1 MPRLHV
7 VDGTYELFRAHF
19 SKRPGH
25 TSPGGVDLKA
35 TVGLAASML
44 ALLHDEQEAVTHFA
58 VAFDNPIRSFR
69 NDLFAGYKTDEG
81 VPPELLAQFDAAE
94 DAIRAIGGVVWSMGK
109 WETDDALAT
118 AAHRFAR
125 DVEQVRIIASDK
137 DLMQC
142 VRGTDVVL
150 VDRQRERVFDE
161 AAVRTHKGLNP
172 RSIPDLLGLVGDD
185 ADGIPGLPG
194 FGEKGAAALL
204 TAFGSIEEVPLDPTK
219 WPKTIRGAARLCETL
234 QKRKADA
241 LLYKRLATLVLDVP
255 LTESLKD
262 LSYTG
267 VPKEAFHAWCDAAG
281 ITTLKTRPTRWRS
294 T

>member
-1 MPRLHV
+1 MARLHV

-35 TVGLAASML
+35 TVGLASSML

-69 NDLFAGYKTDEG
+69 NALFDGYKTDEG

-94 DAIRAIGGVVWSMGK
+94 EAMRAIGAVVWSMGE

-125 DVEQVRIIASDK
+125 EVEQVRIIASDK

-150 VDRQRERVFDE
+150 VDRQRQRVFDE
-161 AAVRTHKGLNP
+161 AAVKTHKGVPP
-172 RSIPDLLGLVGDD
+172 RSIPDLLALVGDD
-185 ADGIPGLPG
+185 ADGIPGLQG

-204 TAFGSIEEVPLDPTK
+204 SAFGSIEAVPLDPAK
-219 WPKTIRGAARLCETL
+219 WPRTVRGAPRLCATL
-234 QKRKADA
+234 EKRMTEA
-241 LLYKRLATLVLDVP
+241 LLYKRLATLVTDVP
-255 LTESLKD
+255 LAESLKD
-262 LSYTG
+262 LSWGGVPRARWEEWCEATG
-267 VPKEAFHAWCDAAG
+267 V
-281 ITTLKTRPTRWRS
+281 TTMKSRPTRWQG
-294 T
+294 